1 MGAGGAWAGG
11 VVGSVAVLVSVYI
24 AVGLRIRRNEHV
36 ISFAVAAMRAS
47 MDVGPAAQRVLLGAV
62 ADTLAAQERAAARIE
77 AVIRECALR
86 GQRAPEPEEL
96 LRELLGLPEPQL
108 LVAGFLAEHG
118 GARGADAAFTAI
130 AAGLVRAA
138 AAEVFA
144 DLDPADVPELD
155 RILLL
160 TADGQIAPVARA
172 GLAAATDLARWPYR
186 SPQLADLDGAATTAL
201 AQALDSTARRYLRL
215 ATVLHGQ
222 AEARLRP
229 RPGEPDSR
237 GGRTRLLVQARWLVR
252 LPQAR
257 PPAFEPADLAR
268 LEIAFDAVG
277 EVIDL
282 AGEHLAAGQL
292 ASAVQLLAGLRL
304 PVPAGLP
311 GRMYHQESLAQA
323 RPLAALGTWHRLA
336 VARSAAA
343 ALRALAAGEWRV
355 PVPLGASPEADGR
368 RSGEQEW

>member
-11 VVGSVAVLVSVYI
+11 VAGSLAVLVSVYI
-24 AVGLRIRRNEHV
+24 TVGLRVRRNEHV

-47 MDVGPAAQRVLLGAV
+47 LDGGPAAQRVLLGAV
-62 ADTLAAQERAAARIE
+62 ADTLVAQERAAARIE
-77 AVIRECALR
+77 AVVRECALR
-86 GQRAPEPEEL
+86 GQQPEEL

-118 GARGADAAFTAI
+118 GAPGAAAAFTAI

-144 DLDPADVPELD
+144 DLEPADLPELD
-155 RILLL
+155 RLLL
-160 TADGQIAPVARA
+160 LAADGQIAPVARA
-172 GLAAATDLARWPYR
+172 GLAAVTDLARWPYR
-186 SPQLADLDGAATTAL
+186 SPRLADLDAVAMTAL
-201 AQALDSTARRYLRL
+201 ARGLDGTARRYLRL

-222 AEARLRP
+222 AEARLHA
-229 RPGEPDSR
+229 RPGVPDPR
-237 GGRTRLLVQARWLVR
+237 GGQARLWARARWLVR

-257 PPAFEPADLAR
+257 PPAFEPADLAG

-282 AGEHLAAGQL
+282 AAEHLAAGQL
-292 ASAVQLLAGLRL
+292 AIAVQLLAGLRL

-355 PVPLGASPEADGR
+355 PVPLGAFPRAGR
-368 RSGEQEW
+368 GSGDEER